1 MPVVLDFHPHPL
13 DLVGAVVDDSYF
25 RLGQVELEGCLV
37 AYDRGP
43 TSVGRAA
50 RQEVLAVAGV
60 DAVLVHDE
68 RGTGV
73 VVLYLTA
80 EGAPV
85 VGPIVAVLVH
95 AAIVSPAGQVLG
107 ALRAR
112 LCLVAGRAPE
122 VVGLL
127 SAVDP
132 ARLHRGDAEGKAS
145 GEQVD
150 AVEVVGGFLEPEAA
164 RLVVVP
170 VPLAEIHPSVRYV
183 VYGLDLVDRPKYAR
197 VHDIERLR
205 EERRMAQGERDGD
218 LILPAPECLPQRP

>member
-13 DLVGAVVDDSYF
+13 DLVGAVVGESQL

-43 TSVGRAA
+43 ASVGRAA
-50 RQEVLAVAGV
+50 RQEVLAIAGV

-73 VVLYLTA
+73 VVLYLAA

-85 VGPIVAVLVH
+85 VGPVVAVLVH
-95 AAIVSPAGQVLG
+95 TTVVSPAGEVLG
-107 ALRAR
+107 TLRAC
-112 LCLVAGRAPE
+112 LGLVAGRAPE

-132 ARLHRGDAEGKAS
+132 ARLHRGDADGTAS

-150 AVEVVGGFLEPEAA
+150 AVEIVGGFLEP
-164 RLVVVP
+164 
-170 VPLAEIHPSVRYV
+170 
-183 VYGLDLVDRPKYAR
+183 
-197 VHDIERLR
+197 
-205 EERRMAQGERDGD
+205 
-218 LILPAPECLPQRP
+218 